1 MTGDRTSGLI
11 RRKSAHDVVETAGRF
26 RAAAEAAG
34 LTIFAAI
41 DHQANAVD
49 VGMDLGPCLLLI
61 FGNPRGGTPLMQANP
76 EAGIDL
82 PFKALAWTDRYGDTW
97 LGWNDPEWV
106 GERHGLGPGAQQTV
120 SAIAAGMDRLAAA
133 ATL

>member
-49 VGMDLGPCLLLI
+49 VGMDLGPCLLLV
-61 FGNPRGGTPLMQANP
+61 FGNPRGGTPLMQANL

-82 PFKALAWTDRYGDTW
+82 PFKALIWTDKDGVTW
-97 LGWNDPEWV
+97 FGWNDPRWAADRHHL
-106 GERHGLGPGAQQTV
+106 GEAADQAV
-120 SAIAAGMDRLAAA
+120 AAIAAGMETLCES
-133 ATL
+133 ATA

>member
-82 PFKALAWTDRYGDTW
+82 PFKALIWTDKDGATW
-97 LGWNDPEWV
+97 FGWNDPQWV
-106 GERHGLGPGAQQTV
+106 AERHGLGGTAEVIVT
-120 SAIAAGMDRLAAA
+120 AIANGMERLCAS
-133 ATL
+133 ATR